1 MVGWPTRVVR
11 KWSVIMLAVMAF
23 CVTGRHAEA
32 VPAFARQT
40 GLACVACH
48 VSFPELTPFGRFFK
62 LTGYTLT
69 NNKTI
74 PLAAMLQFSQTN
86 TRTIDNNNYD
96 FVRNNDLALQQA
108 SIFYGGRIAGPVG
121 AFVQW
126 TYDGIAHHSGI
137 DNTDIRAAGHFTK
150 GDIDFIYGMTLNN
163 NPTVSDVWNST
174 PAFGYPYASSSVSL
188 TPMASTLI
196 DGGLAQQVAGVT
208 AYAFW
213 QRSIYGEFGF
223 YRTADKMFSFL
234 RTGQDI
240 SSPGGVARL
249 SGNNPYWR
257 LAYNAEWGPH
267 SLMFGT
273 YGLIADKYPDNT
285 IPISPTDRFT
295 DVAFDT
301 QYQYLTYT
309 HSITAQATWIH
320 EKQSWDAS
328 FSSGGIG
335 AGPTPSNSSDTLNTF
350 KAKASY
356 YFHRKYGATLAYFQ
370 TTGSTD
376 AGLYGAAPVTGS
388 ANGTPNSNG
397 IILEADYLPIPRVKL
412 SVQYTW
418 FLKFNGARYNYDGNG
433 RNASDNN
440 TLYLLAWLVF

>member
-1 MVGWPTRVVR
+1 
-11 KWSVIMLAVMAF
+11 MLAWLTRAIRARWAVALTATMLGLISHGA
-23 CVTGRHAEA
+23 HA

-69 NNKTI
+69 NKKTI

-86 TRTIDNNNYD
+86 TRTINNNEYD
-96 FVRNNDLALQQA
+96 FVRNGDIALQQA

-121 AFVQW
+121 AFAQW

-196 DGGLAQQVAGVT
+196 DGGLAQQVAGLT

-213 QRSIYGEFGF
+213 QRSIYAEFGL

-240 SSPGGVARL
+240 STPGAAARL

-267 SLMFGT
+267 SLMLGT
-273 YGLIADKYPDNT
+273 YGLIADKYPDDT
-285 IPISPTDRFT
+285 MPVSPTDRFT
-295 DVAFDT
+295 DYAFDT
-301 QYQYLTYT
+301 QYQYLTFT

-328 FSSGGIG
+328 FPNGAIG
-335 AGPTPSNSSDTLNTF
+335 AGPTPSNPSDTLNTF
-350 KAKASY
+350 RAKASY
-356 YFHRKYGATLAYFQ
+356 YYRRKYGGTLAYFQ

-376 AGLYGAAPVTGS
+376 PGLYGSAPVTGS
-388 ANGTPNSNG
+388 ANGMPNSNG
-397 IILEADYLPIPRVKL
+397 IILEADYLPIPQVKL

>member
-1 MVGWPTRVVR
+1 MIATLKCNIRAR
-11 KWSVIMLAVMAF
+11 YAAMLMAATLGLISH
-23 CVTGRHAEA
+23 VAQA

-62 LTGYTLT
+62 LSGYTLA

-74 PLAAMLQFSQTN
+74 PLAGMVQFSQTN
-86 TRTIDNNNYD
+86 TRTIRNDQYD
-96 FVRNNDLALQQA
+96 FVRNGDIALQQA
-108 SIFYGGRIAGPVG
+108 SLFYGGRIAGPVG

-137 DNTDIRAAGHFTK
+137 DNTDIRAAGQFTR

-163 NPTVSDVWNST
+163 NPTASDVWNST

-196 DGGLAQQVAGVT
+196 DGGLAQQVAGLT

-213 QRSIYGEFGF
+213 QRSIYAEFGL
-223 YRTADKMFSFL
+223 YRTADQMFSFL

-257 LAYNAEWGPH
+257 LAYNAEWGAH
-267 SLMFGT
+267 SLMIGT

-285 IPISPTDRFT
+285 IPVSPTDRFT
-295 DVAFDT
+295 DYAFDT

-328 FSSGGIG
+328 FPSGGIG
-335 AGPTPSNSSDTLNTF
+335 AGPTPTNSTDTLNTF

-356 YFHRKYGATLAYFQ
+356 YFRRKYGGTLAYFQ
-370 TTGSTD
+370 TTGSND
-376 AGLYGAAPVTGS
+376 PGLYGAAPVTGS

-397 IILEADYLPIPRVKL
+397 VILEADYLPIPQVKL

-440 TLYLLAWLVF
+440 TLYLLAWIAF

>member
-1 MVGWPTRVVR
+1 MNAWGRRVVGAR
-11 KWSVIMLAVMAF
+11 CAMFLTALVLCLM
-23 CVTGRHAEA
+23 GRAAQA

-69 NNKTI
+69 NKKTI

-86 TRTIDNNNYD
+86 TRTIDNNDYD
-96 FVRNNDLALQQA
+96 FVRNGGQALQQA
-108 SIFYGGRIAGPVG
+108 SIFYAGRIAGPVG
-121 AFVQW
+121 AFAQW
-126 TYDGIAHHSGI
+126 TYDGIVHHSGI
-137 DNTDIRAAGHFTK
+137 DNTDIRAAGQFTQ
-150 GDIDFIYGMTLNN
+150 GDIDLIYGMTLNN

-174 PAFGYPYASSSVSL
+174 PAFGYPYASSSISL

-196 DGGLAQQVAGVT
+196 DGGLAQQVAGAT
-208 AYAFW
+208 AYVFW
-213 QRSIYGEFGF
+213 QRSIYAEIGL
-223 YRTADKMFSFL
+223 YRTADQMFSFL

-240 SSPGGVARL
+240 TSPGGVARL

-267 SLMFGT
+267 SIMVGT

-285 IPISPTDRFT
+285 IPITPTDRFT
-295 DVAFDT
+295 DIAFDT

-328 FSSGGIG
+328 FANGGIG
-335 AGPTPSNSSDTLNTF
+335 AGPTPTNSSDTLNTF

-356 YFHRKYGATLAYFQ
+356 YFQRKYGATLAYFQ
-370 TTGSTD
+370 TMGSTD
-376 AGLYGAAPVTGS
+376 PGLYGATPITGS
-388 ANGTPNSNG
+388 ANGRPNSNG
-397 IILEADYLPIPRVKL
+397 VTLEADYLPIPQVKIA
-412 SVQYTW
+412 VQYTW
-418 FLKFNGARYNYDGNG
+418 FLAFNGARYNYDGNG

-440 TLYLLAWLVF
+440 TLYLLAWIMF

>member
-1 MVGWPTRVVR
+1 
-11 KWSVIMLAVMAF
+11 MLAWLIRAIRARWVLVLTATMLGLISHGAN
-23 CVTGRHAEA
+23 A

-86 TRTIDNNNYD
+86 TRTINNNEYD
-96 FVRNNDLALQQA
+96 FIRNGDIALQQA

-121 AFVQW
+121 AFAQW

-196 DGGLAQQVAGVT
+196 DNGLAQQVAGLT

-213 QRSIYGEFGF
+213 QRSIYAEFGL

-240 SSPGGVARL
+240 STPGAAARL

-267 SLMFGT
+267 SLMLGT
-273 YGLIADKYPDNT
+273 YGLIADKYPDDT
-285 IPISPTDRFT
+285 MPVSPTDRFT
-295 DVAFDT
+295 DYAFDT
-301 QYQYLTYT
+301 QYQYLTFT

-328 FSSGGIG
+328 FPSGESARARHPRTLRIRSIRSKRKRR
-335 AGPTPSNSSDTLNTF
+335 TTSDESTAARSPTF
-350 KAKASY
+350 KRRAAQ
-356 YFHRKYGATLAYFQ
+356 TL
-370 TTGSTD
+370 GSTD
-376 AGLYGAAPVTGS
+376 
-388 ANGTPNSNG
+388 
-397 IILEADYLPIPRVKL
+397 RH
-412 SVQYTW
+412 
-418 FLKFNGARYNYDGNG
+418 R
-433 RNASDNN
+433 
-440 TLYLLAWLVF
+440 

>member
-1 MVGWPTRVVR
+1 MITWQSRIACALRMIAVTAAALCL
-11 KWSVIMLAVMAF
+11 LAQ
-23 CVTGRHAEA
+23 RAEA

-86 TRTIDNNNYD
+86 TRTIQNDLYD
-96 FVRNNDLALQQA
+96 FVRNGGVALQQA

-121 AFVQW
+121 AFAQW

-150 GDIDFIYGMTLNN
+150 GDVDLIYGMTLNN

-213 QRSIYGEFGF
+213 QRSVYAEFGL
-223 YRTADKMFSFL
+223 YRTADQMFSFL

-240 SSPGGVARL
+240 STPGGVARL
-249 SGNNPYWR
+249 AGTNPYWR

-273 YGLIADKYPDNT
+273 YGLIADKYADNT
-285 IPISPTDRFT
+285 IPVSPTDRFT
-295 DVAFDT
+295 DVALDT

-309 HSITAQATWIH
+309 HSITAQATLIH
-320 EKQSWDAS
+320 ERQSWDAS
-328 FSSGGIG
+328 FPSGGIG
-335 AGPTPSNSSDTLNTF
+335 AGPTPANSIDTLNTF
-350 KAKASY
+350 RAKASY
-356 YFHRKYGATLAYFQ
+356 YYQRKYGATLAYFQ

-376 AGLYGAAPVTGS
+376 AGLYGSSPVTGS
-388 ANGTPNSNG
+388 ANGSPNSNG
-397 IILEADYLPIPRVKL
+397 VILEADYLPIPQVKL

>member
-1 MVGWPTRVVR
+1 MKAWGRRVFR
-11 KWSVIMLAVMAF
+11 ARCAMIFMAVAL
-23 CVTGRHAEA
+23 CLIGRSALA

-69 NNKTI
+69 NKKTI

-86 TRTIDNNNYD
+86 TRTIDNNDYD
-96 FVRNNDLALQQA
+96 FVRNGGVALQQA
-108 SIFYGGRIAGPVG
+108 SIFYAGRIAGPVG
-121 AFVQW
+121 AFAQW
-126 TYDGIAHHSGI
+126 TYDGIAHHSGL
-137 DNTDIRAAGHFTK
+137 DNTDIRAAGHFTQ

-196 DGGLAQQVAGVT
+196 DGGLAQQVAGAT
-208 AYAFW
+208 AYVFW
-213 QRSIYGEFGF
+213 QRSIYAEIGL

-240 SSPGGVARL
+240 TSPGGVARL

-267 SLMFGT
+267 SIMFGT

-295 DVAFDT
+295 DIAFDT

-328 FSSGGIG
+328 FASGGIG
-335 AGPTPSNSSDTLNTF
+335 AGPTPTNASDSLNTF

-356 YFHRKYGATLAYFQ
+356 YYQRKYGATLAYFQ

-376 AGLYGAAPVTGS
+376 PGLYGSAPVTGS

-397 IILEADYLPIPRVKL
+397 VILEADYLPIPQVKV

-418 FLKFNGARYNYDGNG
+418 FLRFNGARYNYDGNG

-440 TLYLLAWLVF
+440 TLYLLAWIMF

>member
-1 MVGWPTRVVR
+1 MGTWLKRVVR
-11 KWSVIMLAVMAF
+11 GQYAVLFAAALLSVI
-23 CVTGRHAEA
+23 TDNAEA

-74 PLAAMLQFSQTN
+74 PLAAMLQFSNTN

-96 FVRNNDLALQQA
+96 FVRNNDPTLQQA

-126 TYDGIAHHSGI
+126 TYDGIEHHSGI
-137 DNTDIRAAGHFTK
+137 DNTDIRAAGHFTQ

-213 QRSIYGEFGF
+213 QRSIYAEFGL

-234 RTGQDI
+234 RAGQDTA
-240 SSPGGVARL
+240 SPGGVARL
-249 SGNNPYWR
+249 SGSNPYWR

-267 SLMFGT
+267 SLMLGT

-285 IPISPTDRFT
+285 IPVSPTDRFT
-295 DVAFDT
+295 DIAFDT

-335 AGPTPSNSSDTLNTF
+335 EGPTPSNSTDTLNTF

-356 YFHRKYGATLAYFQ
+356 YFHRKYGATVAYFQ

-376 AGLYGAAPVTGS
+376 AGLYGSAPVTGS
-388 ANGTPNSNG
+388 ANGTPNSDG
-397 IILEADYLPIPRVKL
+397 ITLEADYLPIPQVKL
-412 SVQYTW
+412 SVQSTW